1 MVMSLTDRLKGM
13 ISVALLNQVV
23 KLVEEGD
30 DKKLALLFDTIS
42 RLAPAKYQRET
53 FRELADMAR
62 VNHPFVG
69 VFRRVFQELHPNCR
83 KKLIVNLIVNFMV
96 LSRGIRDRKSKELGV
111 HIPNFMVISPTMRC
125 NLRCKG
131 CYAGS
136 YDTSSDLTAEE
147 IDDIITQAKELGMYF
162 FTISGGEPFTRKDLF
177 EIWAKHDDCYFQVYT
192 NGTLITDEVADKLV
206 ELGNVAP
213 MISIEGTPEETDYRR
228 GPGMYN
234 KIIETYRRLRRKG
247 VLYGFS
253 ATYTRSS
260 APYISSDE
268 FIERMLEEGCK
279 VGWFFQYIPT
289 GLNPDLSYMATPEQR
304 AYLKKKVDE
313 WRSKY
318 PIFLGDFW
326 NDGPYVDGCIA
337 AGFRY
342 LHIISNGD
350 VEPCV
355 FCHFAVDNIREKTLV
370 EILKSPFFEAIRS
383 RQPYEDDNLLRPC
396 LIIDHPA
403 VLREMVTKYGAH
415 PTHPGADKL
424 LNELAAGLDEYA
436 RRMREIYDPIWEES
450 ERKKYLKNLEKEE
463 NPQIHERQEESLA
476 SCNQR
481 VGKGEK

>member
-13 ISVALLNQVV
+13 ISVALFNQVV

-30 DKKLALLFDTIS
+30 DKKLATLFDAIS
-42 RLAPAKYQRET
+42 RLAPAKYQRES
-53 FRELADMAR
+53 FREMAEMAR
-62 VNHPFVG
+62 ENHPFVG
-69 VFRRVFQELHPNCR
+69 VFRRIFQELHPNCR

-96 LSRGIRDRKSKELGV
+96 LSRGIRDRKSRELGI

-136 YDTSSDLTAEE
+136 YDTSSDLTTKE

-177 EIWAKHDDCYFQVYT
+177 DIWAKHDDCYFQVYT

-213 MISIEGTPEETDYRR
+213 MISIEGTPKETEYRR
-228 GPGMYN
+228 GPGMYD

-337 AGFRY
+337 GGFRY

-370 EILKSPFFEAIRS
+370 EILTSPFFEAIRS

-403 VLREMVTKYGAH
+403 VLRELVTKYGAH

-436 RRMREIYDPIWEES
+436 RRMKEIYDPIWQES
-450 ERKKYLKNLEKEE
+450 ERSKYLKSLEKEE
-463 NPQIHERQEESLA
+463 DLQIIERYEESLS
-476 SCNQR
+476 SCRQG
-481 VGKGEK
+481 VGKGGK

>member
-13 ISVALLNQVV
+13 ISVALFNQVV

-30 DKKLALLFDTIS
+30 DKKLATLFDAIS
-42 RLAPAKYQRET
+42 RLAPAKYQRES
-53 FRELADMAR
+53 FRELAEMAR
-62 VNHPFVG
+62 KNHPFVG

-96 LSRGIRDRKSKELGV
+96 LSRGIRDRKSRELGI

-136 YDTSSDLTAEE
+136 YDTSSDLTTKE

-177 EIWAKHDDCYFQVYT
+177 DIWAKHDDCYFQVYT

-213 MISIEGTPEETDYRR
+213 MISIEGTPKETEYRR
-228 GPGMYN
+228 GPGMYD

-289 GLNPDLSYMATPEQR
+289 GLNPDLSYIATPEQR

-337 AGFRY
+337 GGFRY

-370 EILKSPFFEAIRS
+370 EILTSPFFEAIRS

-403 VLREMVTKYGAH
+403 VLRELVTKYGAH

-436 RRMREIYDPIWEES
+436 RRMKEIYDPIWQES
-450 ERKKYLKNLEKEE
+450 ERSKYLKSLEKEE
-463 NPQIHERQEESLA
+463 DLQIIERYEESLS
-476 SCNQR
+476 SCRQG